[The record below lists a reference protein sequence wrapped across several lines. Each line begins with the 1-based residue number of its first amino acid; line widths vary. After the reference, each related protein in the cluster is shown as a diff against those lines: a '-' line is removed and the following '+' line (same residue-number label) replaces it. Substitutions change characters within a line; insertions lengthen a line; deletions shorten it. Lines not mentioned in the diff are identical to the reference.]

1 MAGIN
6 LHAIVNPVIATLHP
20 NHSATL
26 YRSTGQKN
34 VKGVMQATYAE
45 GESISCQIQSESAE
59 TLAHVNMVG
68 QEEVSRRIY
77 LFSTP
82 GMSDRVASIVRPI
95 ARNGDFLQIDTADPW
110 YGGQWYLVHAIIEDF
125 TVAGSG
131 WSNVRATL
139 QVKGPDFSHSS
150 WFTV

>member
-6 LHAIVNPVIATLHP
+6 LHAVVNPIITTLHP
-20 NHSATL
+20 NHAATL
-26 YRSTGQKN
+26 YRSTGQSN
-34 VKGVMQATYAE
+34 VKGVIKATYAE
-45 GESISCQIQSESAE
+45 GEAISVQIQSESAE
-59 TLAHVNMVG
+59 TLAHANYVG

-82 GMSDRVASIVRPI
+82 GMADRVASIVRPI
-95 ARNGDFLQIDTADPW
+95 ARNGDFLQIDASDPW
-110 YGGQWYLVHAIIEDF
+110 YSGQWYLIHAIIEDF

-139 QVKGPDFSHSS
+139 QVKGPDFSGSD
-150 WFTV
+150 WWTG